1 LDGVRKSLIDFSGKG
16 PTVKFKKNGVYWLTP
31 SGIEDTKK
39 LISLTRQVL
48 SGGACMVQYRQKNLN
63 HLQRRNQA
71 LRLKEVCAA
80 HKVPFI
86 INDSIELALTVNA
99 DGVHIGKSDSTLK
112 AARDKLGEH
121 KIIGV
126 SCYNDIDRASE
137 MFDNGADY
145 VAFGRFYPSLTK
157 PEAPPCSS
165 EILKVAQEKF
175 SSAVVAI
182 GGINLDNAS
191 KLINNGATH
200 IAIIDAISK
209 AKCPYVATKRLS
221 GLFNKIL

>member
-1 LDGVRKSLIDFSGKG
+1 
-16 PTVKFKKNGVYWLTP
+16 
-31 SGIEDTKK
+31 
-39 LISLTRQVL
+39 
-48 SGGACMVQYRQKNLN
+48 
-63 HLQRRNQA
+63 
-71 LRLKEVCAA
+71 
-80 HKVPFI
+80 
-86 INDSIELALTVNA
+86 
-99 DGVHIGKSDSTLK
+99 
-112 AARDKLGEH
+112 
-121 KIIGV
+121 
-126 SCYNDIDRASE
+126 

-175 SSAVVAI
+175 SSAIVAI

-200 IAIIDAISK
+200 IAIVDAISK